1 MTSTSLGSMPAW
13 AMASVAAFTISDSLV
28 SPSSLPN
35 LPWDQPTM
43 QAVME
48 LSFDT
53 DRTLDAALRRVG
65 AGSRYVYIHLY
76 RLPGHAR
83 GSAVPKFR
91 RPASIDCGLS
101 REPTSIHGRKRA
113 VA

>member
-1 MTSTSLGSMPAW
+1 MPAW
-13 AMASVAAFTISDSLV
+13 AMASVAAFTINDSLV

-53 DRTLDAALRRVG
+53 DRTLDAALRRVE
-65 AGSRYVYIHLY
+65 AGGWYVHIHLY
-76 RLPGHAR
+76 RPRGHAR

-91 RPASIDCGLS
+91 LPGSIDCTLS
-101 REPTSIHGRKRA
+101 REPTCIHGRERA

>member
-1 MTSTSLGSMPAW
+1 MPAW

-48 LSFDT
+48 LSFAAEP
-53 DRTLDAALRRVG
+53 TLDAAPWRVERRV
-65 AGSRYVYIHLY
+65 RYVHIHLY
-76 RLPGHAR
+76 RPRGHAR

-91 RPASIDCGLS
+91 LPGSIDCILS
-101 REPTSIHGRKRA
+101 REPTSIHGRE
-113 VA
+113 